1 MRCTICGIFIDLVS
15 EEINNE
21 GWVPFFYEGDAEHG
35 PICSSC
41 SEQFIHEA
49 EDGEFELKKEYQ
61 GKMIYHEE
69 NRNVDHWISLE
80 LGFILN

>member
-1 MRCTICGIFIDLVS
+1 MRCTICGILIDLVS
-15 EEINNE
+15 EETNE

-35 PICSSC
+35 PICASC
-41 SEQFIHEA
+41 SEQFIREA
-49 EDGEFELKKEYQ
+49 EDGEFELKEEYQ

-69 NRNVDHWISLE
+69 NRNTDRWISLE